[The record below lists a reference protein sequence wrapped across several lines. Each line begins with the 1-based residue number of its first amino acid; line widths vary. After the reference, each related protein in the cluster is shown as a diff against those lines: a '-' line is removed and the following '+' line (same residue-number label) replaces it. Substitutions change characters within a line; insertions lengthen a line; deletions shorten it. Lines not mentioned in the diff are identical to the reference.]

1 MSEFQSG
8 THEFG
13 RGGRGGQTNREKH
26 FCILIVYTESLKSF
40 YYKIINIAP
49 AIATLSVCDDNHR

>member
-1 MSEFQSG
+1 MSDFQSG

-13 RGGRGGQTNREKH
+13 RGGRGQTNSEKQ
-26 FCILIVYTESLKSF
+26 FCILIVYADSLKSF

-49 AIATLSVCDDNHR
+49 AIATLSVCDNNHR